1 MKVRLPE
8 NLSEVKL
15 SQYKRYK
22 KVVMDNQ
29 DDEVFCAIQ
38 MVAIFCELSVA
49 DVMKIPRD
57 QFAEIVEH
65 LAKVLDQRPQLVRT
79 FKMDGVKYGF
89 IPNFE
94 KATIGEYADADSLL
108 NDDERLELLMTVLYR
123 PIKRQMGDVY
133 EIEPYQADEAKAELF
148 KDVRMDVVIGS
159 VLFFLSIKQG
169 IAQTFPALFAL
180 QDDGERGAGGFG
192 ERWGWYHSF
201 VRIAREIG
209 IRPYECGA
217 EPLYESLTLLSYL
230 KDEAEEILKRNK
242 K

>member
-94 KATIGEYADADSLL
+94 KATLGEYADADTLL
-108 NDDERLELLMTVLYR
+108 NDDERLELLMSVLYR
-123 PIKRQMGDVY
+123 PIKRQMVDVY
-133 EIEPYQADEAKAELF
+133 EIEPYQADESKAELF
-148 KDVRMDVVIGS
+148 RDVRMDVVIGA
-159 VLFFLSIKQG
+159 VLFFYRLNKELLKHSLRYSLSKMTEKEALEDLESGGGG
-169 IAQTFPALFAL
+169 ITA
-180 QDDGERGAGGFG
+180 
-192 ERWGWYHSF
+192 
-201 VRIAREIG
+201 
-209 IRPYECGA
+209 
-217 EPLYESLTLLSYL
+217 LYELQEKLESDHTNA
-230 KDEAEEILKRNK
+230 EANRFMNHSRYYHT
-242 K
+242 

>member
-8 NLSEVKL
+8 NLSEIKL

-29 DDEVFCAIQ
+29 EDEVFCAIQ

-94 KATIGEYADADSLL
+94 KATLGEYADADSLL

-123 PIKRQMGDVY
+123 PITRQAGSVY
-133 EIEPYQADEAKAELF
+133 EIEPYQADEAKSELF
-148 KDVRMDVVIGS
+148 KDVRMDVVIGA
-159 VLFFLSIKQG
+159 VLFFYRLNKELLKHSLRYSLSKMTEREALEDLEKGGDG
-169 IAQTFPALFAL
+169 ITA
-180 QDDGERGAGGFG
+180 
-192 ERWGWYHSF
+192 
-201 VRIAREIG
+201 
-209 IRPYECGA
+209 
-217 EPLYESLTLLSYL
+217 LYELQERFESDHTN
-230 KDEAEEILKRNK
+230 AEQNRFMNHSRFYHT
-242 K
+242 

>member
-29 DDEVFCAIQ
+29 EDEVFCAIQ

-94 KATIGEYADADSLL
+94 KATLGEYADADSLL
-108 NDDERLELLMTVLYR
+108 NDDERLELLMSVLYR
-123 PIKRQMGDVY
+123 PIKRQVGSVY

-148 KDVRMDVVIGS
+148 KDVRMDVVIGA
-159 VLFFLSIKQG
+159 VLFFYRLNKELLKHSLRYSLSKMTEKEALADLENGGDG
-169 IAQTFPALFAL
+169 ITA
-180 QDDGERGAGGFG
+180 
-192 ERWGWYHSF
+192 
-201 VRIAREIG
+201 
-209 IRPYECGA
+209 
-217 EPLYESLTLLSYL
+217 LYELQERLELDHTN
-230 KDEAEEILKRNK
+230 AETSRFMNHSRYYHI
-242 K
+242 

>member
-38 MVAIFCELSVA
+38 KVAIFCELTVA
-49 DVMKIPRD
+49 EVMKIPRD

-94 KATIGEYADADSLL
+94 KATLGEYADADSLL
-108 NDDERLELLMTVLYR
+108 NDDERLELLMSVLYR
-123 PIKRQMGDVY
+123 PITRQAGDVY
-133 EIEPYQADEAKAELF
+133 DIEPYQADEAKAELF
-148 KDVRMDVVIGS
+148 KDVRMDVVIGA
-159 VLFFLSIKQG
+159 VLFFYRLNKELLKHSLRYSLSKMTEKEVLEDLEKGGDG
-169 IAQTFPALFAL
+169 ITA
-180 QDDGERGAGGFG
+180 
-192 ERWGWYHSF
+192 
-201 VRIAREIG
+201 
-209 IRPYECGA
+209 
-217 EPLYESLTLLSYL
+217 LYELQEKLELDHTNA
-230 KDEAEEILKRNK
+230 EANRFMNHSRYYHT
-242 K
+242 